1 MDYVA
6 WPTLYMTIVYWLG
19 DDLIRTTLVTDN
31 ECHLVWLRWC
41 SNHILMVPCTKN
53 INVLEYYIGMLIVAY
68 DKDVLHAM
76 NMT

>member
-1 MDYVA
+1 
-6 WPTLYMTIVYWLG
+6 MTIVYWLG